1 MILPCRTSTNNIN
14 TGATTFPDGR
24 FQDSIESTSSLV
36 QIIEEIRNNSLCN
49 LYCAE
54 LQQQQ
59 PKKNTSNQAAAP
71 QVPPRND
78 NNNAVINKKLIKF
91 SNTNTSV
98 DKSKQTAP
106 KISANNNDNI
116 IAKNNATMEIVEE
129 QQQHSEC

>member
-59 PKKNTSNQAAAP
+59 PKKNTSNQAPAP

-91 SNTNTSV
+91 SSNLTV

-116 IAKNNATMEIVEE
+116 IAKNNAAMEKVEE
-129 QQQHSEC
+129 QQQHSKC